1 MNNLASALWAET
13 LKARRSKVP
22 LVSAIG
28 FSFAPLAGALFMV
41 ILKDPEAA
49 RSMGLISVK
58 AQITVG
64 SADWPAMFNLL
75 SQAVAIGGAILFG
88 IITIWAFGR
97 EFSDRTAKDLLALPT
112 SRTTIVTAKC
122 IVIAVW
128 SILALTLFVIGTG
141 LIVGKLVDIPGWSMA
156 LLGSSLVDIL
166 GASLFT
172 IALLPFV
179 ALITSMGRGYLLPF
193 GWVILTMMLAQIV
206 AITGWGDYFPW
217 AIPALF
223 SVVLPARALTCSPR
237 TATSSSPPPAPSA
250 WPPSTTGGARP
261 TRRSNPVFVI
271 ASGTK

>member
-1 MNNLASALWAET
+1 MNNLASALWVET
-13 LKARRSKVP
+13 LKARRSKLP
-22 LVSAIG
+22 LFSAIG
-28 FSFAPLAGALFMV
+28 FSFAPLTGALFMV

-97 EFSDRTAKDLLALPT
+97 EFSDRTVKDLLALPT
-112 SRTTIVTAKC
+112 SRATIVTAKC

-128 SILALTLFVIGTG
+128 SILLTLFVIGTG

-206 AITGWGDYFPW
+206 AITGWGDFFPW

-223 SVVLPARALTCSPR
+223 SGAAGPRADLLGPHSYLIIAASCTLGLAALYRWWR
-237 TATSSSPPPAPSA
+237 TADQ
-250 WPPSTTGGARP
+250 
-261 TRRSNPVFVI
+261 
-271 ASGTK
+271 TK